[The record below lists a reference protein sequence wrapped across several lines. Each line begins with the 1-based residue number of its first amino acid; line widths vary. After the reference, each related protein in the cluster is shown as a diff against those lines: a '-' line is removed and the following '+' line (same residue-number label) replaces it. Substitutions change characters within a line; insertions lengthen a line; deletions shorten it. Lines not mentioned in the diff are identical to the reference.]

1 MIHQYFLQ
9 VKMIREKFSD
19 SSTRTMYLSD
29 EFYTLKFNLYTKDV
43 QKIWGFMLTSHKT
56 DGNIYML
63 YKR

>member
-1 MIHQYFLQ
+1 M
-9 VKMIREKFSD
+9 
-19 SSTRTMYLSD
+19 RTMYLSD